1 VAKKNKKPADGKS
14 GGKSVGKK
22 PVKGAA
28 PEASAGPMS
37 MAERIAWVCLNA
49 MIFIVPLAISNPG
62 WMPWVADGTLPWTY
76 DQFDIIK
83 VTFQRGFTLIALGA
97 WGWHILMNGG
107 RVRRTKVEWLIGLFL
122 GWVLITSFTSIHPPT
137 AIFGKYRRFEGLI
150 SFVNYAAIFFLT
162 VQLADRASR
171 IKTLAQTLFWSGSI
185 VSLYGVGQYLG
196 IDPINWGNLPFEA
209 NRAFSTYGNPDLLG
223 GFIIFPLAISLA
235 LALSETK
242 RNMRFVYW
250 SGFLISVVCWIVA
263 FTRGAWIGGL
273 FAILLV
279 IGLAW
284 HHSVKLNE
292 VDYTF
297 MGLIGAAAALVVYR
311 SLSATNAVMNV
322 GKRLSSIVDFDGGSA
337 KTRFE
342 IWEAAINAIKD
353 RPIFGFGA
361 DTFRLVFPQFKPERY
376 VADAGYLSVADNV
389 HNYPLQVG
397 SALGIPGF
405 LLLYGIFGTVAWKSG
420 RMLFRKYEGSER
432 LILVGFWA
440 ACAGYLA
447 HLMFGLSVTGST
459 FLLWVSMA
467 VVLSPLAV
475 STRVKAPSWGSIVA
489 VLLVVVVAA
498 GSIGNI
504 TYFAADHYYLQSR
517 VNSGQGDRIASI
529 EKAISLNP
537 YNDMYRAEL
546 GIAHQE
552 IFISQITQAI
562 SMKNAG
568 EEATPVVEQ
577 AFSSFLRAEAAMLE
591 AIDFVPAE
599 YDNYVFLTAMYNLG
613 AEYLD
618 ATYREK
624 AVEIGLRGVEVE
636 EFGPAIRFHLARSY
650 YLGEQYDEAVFHLT
664 RAAEMDPKWADPR
677 LLLSEIYMKTGR
689 SEEAIPLLE
698 AVLSRNPN
706 RTDAQSMLDQIVSES
721 ESATE

>member
-1 VAKKNKKPADGKS
+1 VAKKKSKMSNSQPAARKPAI
-14 GGKSVGKK
+14 
-22 PVKGAA
+22 PAA
-28 PEASAGPMS
+28 ADTFMGPMTL
-37 MAERIAWVCLNA
+37 AEKIAWWCLNA

-62 WMPWVADGTLPWTY
+62 WIPGVADGTLPWTY

-83 VTFQRGFTLIALGA
+83 VCFQRGFTLIALGA

-107 RVRRTKVEWLIGLFL
+107 RIRRTKVEWLIGVFL

-150 SFVNYAAIFFLT
+150 SFVNYAAIFFIT

-171 IKTLAQTLFWSGSI
+171 IRVLARTLFWSGTI

-209 NRAFSTYGNPDLLG
+209 NRAFATYGNPDLLG
-223 GFIIFPLAISLA
+223 GFLVFPLAISLA
-235 LALSETK
+235 LALSESK
-242 RNMRFVYW
+242 RGMRFVYW
-250 SGFLISVVCWIVA
+250 GGFLVTVVCWIVA
-263 FTRGAWIGGL
+263 FTRGAWIGGA
-273 FAILLV
+273 FAMLLV

-297 MGLIGAAAALVVYR
+297 MGLIGAAAALVVYK

-322 GKRLSSIVDFDGGSA
+322 GKRLSSITDFDGGSA

-361 DTFRLVFPQFKPERY
+361 DTFRLVFPAFKPERY

-397 SALGIPGF
+397 SALGVPGF

-432 LILVGFWA
+432 LVLVGFWA

-475 STRVKAPSWGSIVA
+475 STRVKAPSWGSVVA
-489 VLLVVVVAA
+489 ILLIFVVAA
-498 GSIGNI
+498 GSVLNVN
-504 TYFAADHYYLQSR
+504 YFVADHYYLQSR
-517 VNSGQGDRIASI
+517 ISDGDGIRIEHI

-546 GIAHQE
+546 GMAHQE
-552 IFISQITQAI
+552 AFISLITQALQ
-562 SMKNAG
+562 MQKAG
-568 EEATPVVEQ
+568 EDATLVIDQ
-577 AFSSFLRAEAAMLE
+577 ARASFLRAEAAMLDTIE
-591 AIDFVPAE
+591 FVEPE

-618 ATYREK
+618 PSYLDK
-624 AVEIGLRGVEVE
+624 AIDIGLRGVEVE
-636 EFGPAIRFHLARSY
+636 QYGPAVRFHLARAY
-650 YLGEQYDEAVFHLT
+650 FIGQDYEQAEIHLI
-664 RAAEMDPKWADPR
+664 RAAEMDPRWADPR
-677 LLLSEIYMKTGR
+677 LLLTEVYMATGR
-689 SEEAIPLLE
+689 DEEAIPLLE
-698 AVLSRNPN
+698 EVLARNPA
-706 RTDAQSMLDQIVSES
+706 RTDAQTLLDQILGNTESES
-721 ESATE
+721 E